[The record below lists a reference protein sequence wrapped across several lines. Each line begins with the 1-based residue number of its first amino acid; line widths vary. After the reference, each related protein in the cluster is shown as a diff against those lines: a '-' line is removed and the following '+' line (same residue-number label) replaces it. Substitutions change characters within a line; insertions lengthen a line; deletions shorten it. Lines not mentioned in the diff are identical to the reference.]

1 MLNVKSKPVLLEL
14 SLDIPSRRTVFTVYR
29 CLYYHPG
36 SSLVCGFRD
45 FHVNVAIAWVH
56 AGIFKERMRYVDQ
69 LKFTTTAR
77 LINRKGDRVL
87 RPSQNSCHVNFLRDA
102 TWQRDML
109 SRVAI
114 IHGVWLEGYAAADVS
129 GDTLGDVSEAP
140 TGQIEQNEEK
150 YALEN
155 EPVSG
160 HTEPTVY
167 RLY

>member
-1 MLNVKSKPVLLEL
+1 MLDVKSKPVLLEL
-14 SLDIPSRRTVFTVYR
+14 SLDILSRRTVFTVYR

-102 TWQRDML
+102 TRQRDML
-109 SRVAI
+109 SSVAI
-114 IHGVWLEGYAAADVS
+114 VHGVWLEGYAAADVS
-129 GDTLGDVSEAP
+129 GDRADPPLHYFDIQIPKIQVALPEINALFGSHVEYTLPS
-140 TGQIEQNEEK
+140 T
-150 YALEN
+150 
-155 EPVSG
+155 
-160 HTEPTVY
+160 
-167 RLY
+167 

>member
-1 MLNVKSKPVLLEL
+1 MLDVKSKPVLLKL
-14 SLDIPSRRTVFTVYR
+14 SLDILSRRAVFTVYR
-29 CLYYHPG
+29 SLYYYPRR
-36 SSLVCGFRD
+36 SLVCGFGD
-45 FHVNVAIAWVH
+45 FQVNVAIARVH
-56 AGIFKERMRYVDQ
+56 ASIFKKRVRYVDQ

-87 RPSQNSCHVNFLRDA
+87 RPSQNSCYVNFLRDA
-102 TWQRDML
+102 TGQRDML
-109 SRVAI
+109 SGVAI

>member
-1 MLNVKSKPVLLEL
+1 MLDVKSKPVLLEL
-14 SLDIPSRRTVFTVYR
+14 SLDILSSRAVFTVYR
-29 CLYYHPG
+29 SLYYYPRR
-36 SSLVCGFRD
+36 SLVCGFGD
-45 FHVNVAIAWVH
+45 FQVNVAIAGVH
-56 AGIFKERMRYVDQ
+56 ASIFKKRVRYVDQ

-102 TWQRDML
+102 TGQRDML
-109 SRVAI
+109 SSVAI

-129 GDTLGDVSEAP
+129 GDTLGDISEAP

-150 YALEN
+150 YDLEN

-160 HTEPTVY
+160 HTEPSAC

>member
-14 SLDIPSRRTVFTVYR
+14 YLDILSCRTVFAVYR
-29 CLYYHPG
+29 CLYYHSG
-36 SSLVCGFRD
+36 RGLICGFGD

-56 AGIFKERMRYVDQ
+56 AGIFKKRVCYVDQ

-77 LINRKGDRVL
+77 LINRKRDRVL
-87 RPSQNSCHVNFLRDA
+87 RPSQNSCYVNFLRAA
-102 TWQRDML
+102 TGQRDML
-109 SRVAI
+109 SSVAV

-129 GDTLGDVSEAP
+129 GDTLGDISKAP
-140 TGQIEQNEEK
+140 AGQIEQDEEK

-160 HTEPTVY
+160 HTEPSAY
-167 RLY
+167 RLC